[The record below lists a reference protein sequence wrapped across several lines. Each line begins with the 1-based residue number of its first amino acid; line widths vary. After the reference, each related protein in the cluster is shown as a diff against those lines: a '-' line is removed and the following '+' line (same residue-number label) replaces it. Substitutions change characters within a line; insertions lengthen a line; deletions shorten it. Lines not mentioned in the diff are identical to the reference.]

1 MAWTPLLTPDDV
13 RSLVQETEA
22 ELAELEAK
30 LKAHEDGGIEQR
42 VGNAM
47 VQMGWG
53 ATQMMK
59 AWDKNKDGML
69 QRVEFRTAMRS
80 SLGLQAS
87 NIEMCAPRRPAVVS
101 K

>member
-13 RSLVQETEA
+13 RSEMQDTKA
-22 ELAELEAK
+22 ELAQLEEK
-30 LKAHEDGGIEQR
+30 LKAHGEGGIDQK

-53 ATQMMK
+53 AAQMMR
-59 AWDKNKDGML
+59 AWDKNKDGIL

-87 NIEMCAPRRPAVVS
+87 NIEMCAPC
-101 K
+101 

>member
-1 MAWTPLLTPDDV
+1 M
-13 RSLVQETEA
+13 QETEA

-30 LKAHEDGGIEQR
+30 LKAYEDGGIEQR